1 MKKVLLIE
9 HIHPVGIER
18 LKKESDVE
26 VSICISLSKLYE
38 EIAGVEAIIDI
49 IFGEPFDPV
58 KRSSVGTA
66 HAFEPLPVKRSNIY
80 HFSPP
85 RPF

>member
-9 HIHPVGIER
+9 HIHPVGIGR

-38 EIAGVEAIIDI
+38 EIAGVEPIIDI
-49 IFGEPFDPV
+49 IFGDYRNPPLLV
-58 KRSSVGTA
+58 LAKVGNT
-66 HAFEPLPVKRSNIY
+66 HQQDSGQRQKSKV
-80 HFSPP
+80 
-85 RPF
+85 

>member
-38 EIAGVEAIIDI
+38 EIADVDRRLERLYDALETGKIQLAD
-49 IFGEPFDPV
+49 
-58 KRSSVGTA
+58 
-66 HAFEPLPVKRSNIY
+66 L
-80 HFSPP
+80 
-85 RPF
+85 